1 MSHSDSP
8 PDDSQQSA
16 ASAASLPP
24 VQPPS
29 ASFILQL
36 FIIPGMIV
44 FVIIMVWLAF
54 HWLAHMGSNPA
65 EMIREMRQN
74 KANSWQ
80 VAYNFSEELRQNKA
94 SREDPELAREL
105 ANFLDALLDEPLPA
119 ATGSLTGGDPRS
131 QEVIRRGFLC
141 KALGEFT
148 VPEVVLP
155 VLIRAGSTNANDD
168 ELRVRLAAL
177 EAIALL
183 LENTRHRQPPENK
196 QQPPEN
202 KQQPPENKQL
212 LPLLLA
218 SSENKDHKIATRAA
232 VALAIVE
239 NDRATNRLVEMLE
252 EPQHADVHY
261 NVAMG
266 LARLGHLA
274 SLEVLLE
281 MLDPNEQRALVD
293 EPSEEAR
300 NLKQT
305 RIYLNALRA
314 SRLLAKQNQEADLA
328 PLERGVKRLLAEQ
341 DNPQVRIEGNA
352 TLRELQNR
360 NAP

>member
-1 MSHSDSP
+1 
-8 PDDSQQSA
+8 
-16 ASAASLPP
+16 
-24 VQPPS
+24 
-29 ASFILQL
+29 
-36 FIIPGMIV
+36 
-44 FVIIMVWLAF
+44 
-54 HWLAHMGSNPA
+54 
-65 EMIREMRQN
+65 
-74 KANSWQ
+74 
-80 VAYNFSEELRQNKA
+80 
-94 SREDPELAREL
+94 
-105 ANFLDALLDEPLPA
+105 LDALLDESLPA
-119 ATGSLTGGDPRS
+119 ATRSLTGSDPRS

-183 LENTRHRQPPENK
+183 LENTRHR
-196 QQPPEN
+196 
-202 KQQPPENKQL
+202 QPPENKQL

-293 EPSEEAR
+293 EPSENAR

-314 SRLLAKQNQEADLA
+314 SRLLTKQNQEADLA

>member
-16 ASAASLPP
+16 ASEAALPP

-29 ASFILQL
+29 AGFILQL

-80 VAYNFSEELRQNKA
+80 LAYNFSEELRQNEA

-105 ANFLDALLDEPLPA
+105 ANFLDALLDESLPA

-155 VLIRAGSTNANDD
+155 VLIRAGSTNADDD

-183 LENTRHRQPPENK
+183 LENTRHRQL
-196 QQPPEN
+196 
-202 KQQPPENKQL
+202 PENKQL

-232 VALAIVE
+232 VALSTVE

-261 NVAMG
+261 NVATG

-293 EPSEEAR
+293 EPSEDAR

-341 DNPQVRIEGNA
+341 DNPQVRIEGNV

>member
-16 ASAASLPP
+16 ASEASLPP

-119 ATGSLTGGDPRS
+119 ATRSMTGGDPRS

-183 LENTRHRQPPENK
+183 LENTRHR
-196 QQPPEN
+196 QPPEN

-293 EPSEEAR
+293 EPSENAR